1 VPSIALQ
8 HWQMDRRARLTEIE
22 AHCAATAAL
31 VPPNVL
37 LAEESL
43 RGYTMLLS
51 GHFQG
56 FCRDLY
62 TECMQVFAAHVAP
75 AHKAS
80 VQAQFTTELKL
91 NSNNPTVETIRK
103 DFERFDFPL
112 DFAADPANGVRV
124 THLGHMNKWRNAVAH
139 QKAGVPPGIPLLT
152 LAGVQSWR
160 LSCDGLAIWL
170 DGILYN
176 EMHRILGAAPW

>member
-1 VPSIALQ
+1 MSSIALQ
-8 HWQMDRRARLTEIE
+8 HWQNDRGARLTEIE
-22 AHCAATAAL
+22 THCAAAAVL
-31 VPPNVL
+31 VPPNAL

-43 RGYTMLLS
+43 RGYAMLLS

-62 TECMQVFAAHVAP
+62 TECMQVFALHAP
-75 AHKAS
+75 LPLQATI
-80 VQAQFTTELKL
+80 QAQFTSEMKL

-112 DFAADPANGVRV
+112 DFVTDPANGVRM

-139 QKAGVPPGIPLLT
+139 QKVGAPIGIPPLT

-160 LSCDGLAIWL
+160 MSCNGLAIWL